1 MCAAADPQEPSANLM
16 DELRHVQL
24 LLKREDIF
32 IDFQAHEIQELNL
45 ALRQESQRVLYLQKF
60 LLFLHMVSIGER
72 AINLTPQ
79 FFDSLFKEIQDKL
92 TQSPPSTPNQ
102 IAVYNRV
109 ISTFVDNIPQVA
121 RACALFAQA
130 KPDLVDQLTFSTIP
144 GLFGYLWNAE
154 SAGRFLGF
162 LHAIVEAV
170 PDLAPAF
177 TRVVFSVPG
186 FRQFFGTVMAELA
199 IKAST
204 VNSPESASAFADEF
218 IQRWGENAQFCP
230 NIVREAL
237 AFSPNPPALL
247 VDAFL
252 RPAFESPR
260 TFGIVPISMRVT
272 PDSMRLITDSLVPKS
287 GDLWELIA
295 AVENPT
301 TLPSSEKLGRILQ
314 DLGKSALFTVA
325 DLEVLNGLVEAVTTF
340 VSDFPVKVSQL
351 DQSTATRGGEYQ
363 TYSFTLPSVQDLP
376 RSSSSGDITSP
387 EDEIEKQLREML
399 TGVDVIPLAAQS
411 SGAPDM
417 VDLLKSQVQLAR
429 PDHRL
434 LLEMKI
440 DDFESARKKTS
451 GNWKFQDF
459 LELLRRKFEER
470 QPQRL
475 EKLSR
480 ISLYNTEYS
489 QMVQLSKSLKK
500 SIDLYRDVLRFH
512 LVEKWLNEEHPLAE
526 VSDTLCSDPQRF
538 GEFFRGVIEKW
549 RRWCSAR
556 QYNTPPNFEILHN
569 IIMLE
574 LPQDRFL
581 RMNPE
586 LDRRD
591 HACCQGIRD
600 KTEVLLRQNTFDF
613 TSTFQ
618 ETPKLLES
626 AQKQLQQAFDAPLP
640 LTKLQYFGEALNTLV
655 FVLTFEGHK
664 EVGADQWLPMTIL
677 LLVLAVPERLPST
690 IAYIDHFVKS
700 LMDDPSNEIRLITE
714 QTEYTFTMVK
724 SALLHFQKSIDGI
737 GPPEE

>member
-1 MCAAADPQEPSANLM
+1 M

-32 IDFQAHEIQELNL
+32 NDFQAHEIQELNL
-45 ALRQESQRVLYLQKF
+45 SLRQESQRVLYLQKF
-60 LLFLHMVSIGER
+60 LLFLHMISTGDR
-72 AINLTPQ
+72 AVNLTPV

-92 TQSPPSTPNQ
+92 TQSPPSTPNH
-102 IAVYNRV
+102 ITVYNRV
-109 ISTFVDNIPQVA
+109 ISTFVENMPLVA
-121 RACALFAQA
+121 KACASLATA
-130 KPDLVDQLTFSTIP
+130 KPNLVDQLTFSTVP

-154 SAGRFLGF
+154 AATRFLDF
-162 LHAIVEAV
+162 LHAIVDEA
-170 PDLAPAF
+170 PNLASAF
-177 TRVVFSVPG
+177 TRPIFGVPA
-186 FRQFFGTVMAELA
+186 FRQFFDAVMVDLSHQVAA
-199 IKAST
+199 VSSA
-204 VNSPESASAFADEF
+204 ESAGQFCDDF
-218 IQRWGENAQFCP
+218 IRRWRENAQFCP
-230 NIVREAL
+230 NVVRDAL
-237 AFSPNPPALL
+237 AFAASPPDLL
-247 VDAFL
+247 ADAFL
-252 RPAFESPR
+252 RPAFDSPR
-260 TFGIVPISMRVT
+260 TFGIIPLSMRVS
-272 PDSMRLITDSLVPKS
+272 PAALAEILGSLLPRAVE
-287 GDLWELIA
+287 LWEIISS
-295 AVENPT
+295 VENPAS
-301 TLPSSEKLGRILQ
+301 LPSSEKLGRILQ
-314 DLGKSALFTVA
+314 DLGKSALFTLA
-325 DLEVLNGLVEAVTTF
+325 DLEVLNGLVEAAAAIAP
-340 VSDFPVKVSQL
+340 DFPIKVSQL
-351 DQSTATRGGEYQ
+351 DQTAATRGGEYQ

-376 RSSSSGDITSP
+376 RSSSSAEINSP

-417 VDLLKSQVQLAR
+417 VELLKSQVQLAR

-440 DDFESARKKTS
+440 DDFESARKKAS
-451 GNWKFQDF
+451 GTWKFQGF
-459 LELLRRKFEER
+459 LELLSQKFDER

-489 QMVQLSKSLKK
+489 QMVQLSKSLRK
-500 SIDLYRDVLRFH
+500 SIDQYRDVLRFH
-512 LVEKWLNEEHPLAE
+512 IVEKWLAEEAPLVE
-526 VSDTLCSDPQRF
+526 VSDALCADARRF
-538 GEFFRGVIEKW
+538 GEFFRAVIERW
-549 RRWCSAR
+549 RRWCSAH

-569 IIMLE
+569 IVMLE
-574 LPQDRFL
+574 LPHDRFL

-591 HACCQGIRD
+591 HACCTGIRE
-600 KTEVLLRQNTFDF
+600 KTDELLRQNTFDF

-677 LLVLAVPERLPST
+677 LLVLAAPERLPST

-700 LMDDPSNEIRLITE
+700 LMDDPCNEIRLITE